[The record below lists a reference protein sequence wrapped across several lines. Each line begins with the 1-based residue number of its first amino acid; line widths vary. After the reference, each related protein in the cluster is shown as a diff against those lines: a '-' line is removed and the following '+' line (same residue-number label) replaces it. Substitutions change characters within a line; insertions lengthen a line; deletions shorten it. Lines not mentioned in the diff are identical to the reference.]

1 MSEGPSDP
9 DLLDLSDLP
18 NTGSI
23 AAATDLGP
31 QVRII
36 GRGVEGLLRWAKRVQ
51 KERHELKGLLW
62 RGIIAIVLGALGMMT
77 TVAGFGVYLGIRL
90 ERMGELERKV
100 ARLESNV
107 YGVDAVATASEEP

>member
-9 DLLDLSDLP
+9 DLLDLDDIP
-18 NTGSI
+18 TTGSI
-23 AAATDLGP
+23 RMAADVQP
-31 QVRII
+31 QVAVLTEAI
-36 GRGVEGLLRWAKRVQ
+36 RGLIRWAKRVQ

-100 ARLESNV
+100 ARLENNV
-107 YGVDAVATASEEP
+107 YGVDGVSTASEEP